1 MEFGYYPG
9 CSLTGSAKRLDR
21 GVRQICRKLGHTL
34 KTIPD
39 WNCCGAVEYGNRNE
53 LLSMSNQNLIKAQSI
68 SNQVIVPCPACYKN
82 LKDADTSRSFNIV
95 SPLELLNSED
105 LLKIEQK
112 ENLKGQVFFP
122 YYGCLLLRPQSSA
135 IRNRNIMEEV
145 ISAFGGDLEGEKMK
159 DRCCGGNQL
168 FANKWVTEKLS
179 SIILSKSKGTIVVFC
194 PFCHMAMKTF
204 AAQRKVIYFTDLL
217 LYVMGEK
224 KSL

>member
-1 MEFGYYPG
+1 MDGICGPSSPAPGQAFEQLLSKQRIKRLARQVIMEFGYYPG

-112 ENLKGQVFFP
+112 ENL
-122 YYGCLLLRPQSSA
+122 
-135 IRNRNIMEEV
+135 
-145 ISAFGGDLEGEKMK
+145 
-159 DRCCGGNQL
+159 
-168 FANKWVTEKLS
+168 
-179 SIILSKSKGTIVVFC
+179 
-194 PFCHMAMKTF
+194 
-204 AAQRKVIYFTDLL
+204 
-217 LYVMGEK
+217 
-224 KSL
+224 